1 MIRWD
6 KNIGA
11 WELILKLSN
20 ESSVVSNLV
29 DKA

>member
-20 ESSVVSNLV
+20 ENSVVSNLV

>member
-1 MIRWD
+1 MIGWD

-11 WELILKLSN
+11 LELILKLSN
-20 ESSVVSNLV
+20 ENSVVSNLV